1 MVKKIGQKI
10 THNFGLK
17 LLAILFAIVLW
28 IVVVNIDDPTQTLS
42 YTTSV
47 NLENTSYLTSMDKYY
62 EVLEGTN
69 TVTFRVTAK
78 RSVHDKLNG
87 SDFSAAANMGKIEYD

>member
-47 NLENTSYLTSMDKYY
+47 NLENTSYLTSCDG
-62 EVLEGTN
+62 E
-69 TVTFRVTAK
+69 TFC
-78 RSVHDKLNG
+78 S
-87 SDFSAAANMGKIEYD
+87 